1 MAAEVST
8 EVTMDKITA
17 LAKNRGFIFPGSEIY
32 GGLANTWDYGPL
44 GVELKNNI
52 NQMLPQIV
60 QSITDEVT
68 QKFQEEI
75 NRLKQRINDLESR
88 NANLSAQSVSIVSKN
103 TKTVLSEDEMDD
115 IDFLGFHVNG
125 WIYYQ
130 NERQGNFLY
139 KVREDGTENIQL
151 TDYSIYS
158 NHFTVKD
165 GYLYFNTDAFNT
177 SKIKL

>member
-1 MAAEVST
+1 MDMSNFSMKDINPFGSKNIAAEHRKLTDEEQLSISNVVY
-8 EVTMDKITA
+8 EKVM
-17 LAKNRGFIFPGSEIY
+17 F
-32 GGLANTWDYGPL
+32 
-44 GVELKNNI
+44 ELKNNI

-103 TKTVLSEDEMDD
+103 KKTVLSEDEMDD
-115 IDFLGFHVNG
+115 IDFFGFHVNG

-165 GYLYFNTDAFNT
+165 GYLYFHTDSFNT

>member
-1 MAAEVST
+1 MDMSNFSMKDINPFGSKNIAAEHRKLTDEEQLSISNVVY
-8 EVTMDKITA
+8 EKVM
-17 LAKNRGFIFPGSEIY
+17 F
-32 GGLANTWDYGPL
+32 
-44 GVELKNNI
+44 ELKNNI

-103 TKTVLSEDEMDD
+103 KKTVLSEDEMYH

-165 GYLYFNTDAFNT
+165 GYLYFHTDSFNT

>member
-1 MAAEVST
+1 MDMSDFGIKDINPFGSKNIAAEHRKLTDEEQLSISNVVYEKVMS
-8 EVTMDKITA
+8 
-17 LAKNRGFIFPGSEIY
+17 
-32 GGLANTWDYGPL
+32 
-44 GVELKNNI
+44 ELKNNI
-52 NQMLPQIV
+52 NQTFPQII

-75 NRLKQRINDLESR
+75 NRLKQRINDLKSR

-103 TKTVLSEDEMDD
+103 KKTVLSEDEMDD
-115 IDFLGFHVNG
+115 IDFYGFHFNG
-125 WIYYQ
+125 WIYYK

>member
-1 MAAEVST
+1 MDMSDFGIKDINPFGSKNIAAEHRKLTDEEQLSISNVVYEKVMS
-8 EVTMDKITA
+8 
-17 LAKNRGFIFPGSEIY
+17 
-32 GGLANTWDYGPL
+32 
-44 GVELKNNI
+44 ELKNNI
-52 NQMLPQIV
+52 NQMLPQII

-75 NRLKQRINDLESR
+75 NRLKQRINDLKSR

-103 TKTVLSEDEMDD
+103 KKTVLS
-115 IDFLGFHVNG
+115 
-125 WIYYQ
+125 
-130 NERQGNFLY
+130 
-139 KVREDGTENIQL
+139 EDGTENIQL